1 MRRQLSIAALLFS
14 AACASQ
20 PMSTTSPVAASP
32 ATAPCSPQHAII
44 NATLWMQ
51 SSAEY
56 DASAM
61 QTYASARRMLD
72 AALADPTWTAATEQ
86 TAPASMLPPAIIL
99 DLDETAIDNSAY
111 EARGI
116 RSGQPFTDALWQ
128 GWVDEASALAV
139 PGAAEFLAYAR
150 SRGVTPFYITN
161 RTGAQEAGTR
171 RNLEKLGF
179 PLSATD
185 DTLLTKAERPEWSA
199 SDKSPRRAYVA
210 SKYRVLLLL
219 GDDLNDFAFAA
230 GKSVAERDS
239 IIRDTADKWGTR
251 WFILPNPNYGS
262 WEKSALGNT
271 TSTGCEQLQK
281 KIDALRP

>member
-1 MRRQLSIAALLFS
+1 MRKLLIAALVLS

-20 PMSTTSPVAASP
+20 PMN
-32 ATAPCSPQHAII
+32 TAPASAATTPAPCAPQHALV
-44 NATLWMQ
+44 NSTLWMQ
-51 SSAEY
+51 TSAEY
-56 DASAM
+56 DASAL

-72 AALADPTWTAATEQ
+72 AALSDPTWTAATEQ
-86 TAPASMLPPAIIL
+86 TAPATLLPPAIIL
-99 DLDETAIDNSAY
+99 DLDETAIDNSVY

-116 RSGQPFTDALWQ
+116 RSGKPFTDAQWQ
-128 GWVDEASALAV
+128 GWVDEGSATAV
-139 PGAAEFLAYAR
+139 PGVLEFLAYAR

-171 RNLEKLGF
+171 RNLERLGF
-179 PLSATD
+179 PLSASD
-185 DTLLTKAERPEWSA
+185 DTLLTKAERPEWAA
-199 SDKSPRRAYVA
+199 SDKSARRAYVA
-210 SKYRVLLLL
+210 SKYRVLLLF

-230 GKSVAERDS
+230 GKSLEERDT
-239 IIRDTADKWGTR
+239 IIRNTTQHWGTR

-271 TSTGCEQLQK
+271 NSSGCEQLQK

>member
-1 MRRQLSIAALLFS
+1 MRRFLPIATLLLA

-20 PMSTTSPVAASP
+20 PMRTTAPVASTP
-32 ATAPCSPQHAII
+32 TTPPCSPQHAII

-51 SSAEY
+51 TAAEY
-56 DASAM
+56 DASAL
-61 QTYASARRMLD
+61 QTYSSARRMLD

-99 DLDETAIDNSAY
+99 DLDETALDNSAY
-111 EARGI
+111 EVRGI
-116 RSGQPFTDALWQ
+116 RSGQPFTDPQWQ
-128 GWVDEASALAV
+128 AWVDEATALAV
-139 PGAAEFLAYAR
+139 PGASEFLAYAR

-179 PLSATD
+179 PLSATE

-230 GKSVAERDS
+230 GKSVAERDA
-239 IIRDTADKWGTR
+239 IIRDTASNWGTR
-251 WFILPNPNYGS
+251 WFILPNPIYGS
-262 WEKSALGNT
+262 WEKSALGNI

-281 KIDALRP
+281 KIDAMTP